1 MSEQSHQLGV
11 VSVRI
16 PWITCGS
23 FASSISQEMQL
34 CPGPPQIPFYL
45 FRILFGE
52 RPYWWVL
59 DTDYYGNNSAPEIQQ
74 FPLTCET
81 GPGRVPQ
88 AMVGV
93 CSQGQGVLVHGDL
106 HTQGGGCWLARAVAG
121 ILDRSGEVPLVLC
134 SWGRWLCLQGKEAGQ
149 PLHRADL
156 DLW

>member
-1 MSEQSHQLGV
+1 MPRTS
-11 VSVRI
+11 
-16 PWITCGS
+16 PD
-23 FASSISQEMQL
+23 
-34 CPGPPQIPFYL
+34 PFFL

-88 AMVGV
+88 AMAGV

-121 ILDRSGEVPLVLC
+121 SLQAAHVPGQLWREVPSVLC
-134 SWGRWLCLQGKEAGQ
+134 SWGRWLCLQGKEAQSSPCTEQTLTPGEAVRVQ
-149 PLHRADL
+149 HKPLPVLSSVPRRV
-156 DLW
+156 